1 MTLYGGTFRVEELE
15 RVDIIGE
22 SPKFAA
28 TGLDALHEVAYSLTR
43 APRAIAR

>member
-1 MTLYGGTFRVEELE
+1 MKLYGGFFRVEELE
-15 RVDIIGE
+15 RVDIIGD

-43 APRAIAR
+43 R